1 MQKGDEVVVKIKIV
15 WQNVFKIS
23 EEITTPRNYKQID
36 YVHILTTHSSGK
48 YM

>member
-23 EEITTPRNYKQID
+23 EEITTAEKLQA
-36 YVHILTTHSSGK
+36 S
-48 YM
+48 